1 MEKRKRISRK
11 VLTKKSNDGR
21 QGLPN
26 IKIYHK
32 ALVIKTTQTHRPMEQ
47 NESF

>member
-1 MEKRKRISRK
+1 MLK
-11 VLTKKSNDGR
+11 KKSNDGR
-21 QGLPN
+21 RGLPD